1 MYMRNEIK
9 NEEEQKLW
17 KETIISGI
25 ALWIVLAVFMATNVN
40 VHDFIFMMI
49 LNTMLIAL
57 GIFCYIQKTPV
68 FASMIQMAAYYFLVF
83 IFVGSS
89 LKKGPSGL
97 FFYI

>member
-49 LNTMLIAL
+49 LNTILLKAAFKIQGYTMITFFHML
-57 GIFCYIQKTPV
+57 
-68 FASMIQMAAYYFLVF
+68 
-83 IFVGSS
+83 
-89 LKKGPSGL
+89 
-97 FFYI
+97 

>member
-40 VHDFIFMMI
+40 VH
-49 LNTMLIAL
+49 
-57 GIFCYIQKTPV
+57 
-68 FASMIQMAAYYFLVF
+68 LV
-83 IFVGSS
+83 
-89 LKKGPSGL
+89 
-97 FFYI
+97 

>member
-57 GIFCYIQKTPV
+57 GIFLLHTKN
-68 FASMIQMAAYYFLVF
+68 
-83 IFVGSS
+83 SS
-89 LKKGPSGL
+89 LCINDPDGCGI
-97 FFYI
+97 F

>member
-25 ALWIVLAVFMATNVN
+25 ALWIVLAVFIATNVN
-40 VHDFIFMMI
+40 VHDFIFMMT

-57 GIFCYIQKTPV
+57 GIFYYTQETPI
-68 FASMIQMAAYYFLVF
+68 FGSMIQMVAVFFSFYFC
-83 IFVGSS
+83 
-89 LKKGPSGL
+89 
-97 FFYI
+97 FF

>member
-17 KETIISGI
+17 KETIIPGI

-68 FASMIQMAAYYFLVF
+68 FASMIQMAAVFFSFYFCWF
-83 IFVGSS
+83 
-89 LKKGPSGL
+89 
-97 FFYI
+97 